1 MNECRTGNHSVPEV
15 SKDSK
20 SARRQRSSARLPHFG
35 RSRRRRSFTGLRGGV
50 LIDVRDSDRQLR
62 STTSY
67 TQVYKP
73 LISQ

>member
-1 MNECRTGNHSVPEV
+1 MSVALTTTLCQRCQKIQNQRGGNAAQLGSLTSGAQEEGV
-15 SKDSK
+15 
-20 SARRQRSSARLPHFG
+20 L
-35 RSRRRRSFTGLRGGV
+35 LRGGV

>member
-1 MNECRTGNHSVPEV
+1 MSVALATTLCQRCQKIQNQRGGNAAQLGSLTSGAQEGV
-15 SKDSK
+15 
-20 SARRQRSSARLPHFG
+20 L
-35 RSRRRRSFTGLRGGV
+35 LRGGV

-67 TQVYKP
+67 TRVYKP